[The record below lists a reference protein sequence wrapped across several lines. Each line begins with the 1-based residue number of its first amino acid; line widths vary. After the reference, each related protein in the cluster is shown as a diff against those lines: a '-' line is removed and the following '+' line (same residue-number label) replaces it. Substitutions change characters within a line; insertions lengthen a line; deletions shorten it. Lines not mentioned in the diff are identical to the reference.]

1 MHLPAHPN
9 LDQLKNQAKDLLKA
23 CASGDPDALKRFQE
37 HSAEQTLSGAQFVI
51 AREYGFAGWPPLK
64 AHVDSLT
71 PDDPEKLMRAIEAD
85 DVAGVRLMLKRST
98 SLRKRINEPIGS
110 FDSPPLNSV
119 RSTQMI
125 DALVEAGA
133 DLNAKS
139 TWWAGGFGVTHL
151 TSPELAAYAVERGAE
166 LDIHAAAR
174 LGRFDRVLELIE
186 HNPEL
191 VHARGGDGQTPLHF
205 ASTVEIAAFLLD
217 HGADIDAKDVDHES
231 TPAQYM
237 LGDRLDVARYLVER
251 GCRTDILMVSA
262 IGDLERVRAF
272 LDADPASIR
281 VRGNATFFPMANR
294 HAGGTIYQWSL
305 GSNASPYQA
314 AAKYGHQ
321 DVIRLLLERGSVT
334 ERLIALSWLHDAA
347 GVTEILAANP
357 GLVVPTDDQA
367 EIARAATRNDTEAV
381 RLMLRAGLP
390 VTARGQH
397 GATPIHW
404 AAFHGNLAMIQAI
417 LPFGPPLEDIEND
430 YKSKPLGWAIHGSER
445 GWYSGS
451 GDYAGAVEALLAAGA
466 TVPETA
472 GGTELVKAVL
482 RRYGAKG

>member
-1 MHLPAHPN
+1 MHLPARPN

-23 CASGDPDALKRFQE
+23 CASGDADALKRFQE
-37 HSAEQTLSGAQFVI
+37 HRAEQTLSGAQFVI

-85 DVAGVRLMLKRST
+85 DVAGVRLMLERST

-133 DLNAKS
+133 DLDAKS
-139 TWWAGGFGVTHL
+139 TWWAGGFGVTHV
-151 TSPELAAYAVERGAE
+151 TSPELAAHAVERGAE

-174 LGRFDRVLELIE
+174 LGRLDRVVELVE
-186 HNPEL
+186 HDPEL

-205 ASTVEIAAFLLD
+205 AGTVEIAAFLLD

-237 LGDRLDVARYLVER
+237 LGDRLDVARYLVQR
-251 GCRTDILMVSA
+251 GCRTDILMASA

-281 VRGNATFFPMANR
+281 VRGNATFFPMGNR

-305 GSNASPYQA
+305 GSDASPYQA
-314 AAKYGHQ
+314 AAKYGRQ
-321 DVIRLLLERGSVT
+321 DVVRLLLERSSAT

-347 GVTEILAANP
+347 GVTEILSANP

-367 EIARAATRNDTEAV
+367 EIAEAATRNDAEAV
-381 RLMLRAGLP
+381 RLMLQAGLP
-390 VTARGQH
+390 VAARGRH
-397 GATPIHW
+397 GATSIHW

-430 YKSKPLGWAIHGSER
+430 YKSKPLGWAIHGSEH

-472 GGTELVKAVL
+472 GGTELVKVVL